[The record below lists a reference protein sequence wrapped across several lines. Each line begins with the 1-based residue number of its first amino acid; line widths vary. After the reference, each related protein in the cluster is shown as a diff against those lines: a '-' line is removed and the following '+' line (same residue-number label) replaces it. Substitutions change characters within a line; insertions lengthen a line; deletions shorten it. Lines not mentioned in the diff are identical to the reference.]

1 MQKCVGTP
9 LWAIS
14 NVFYGVW
21 FSFITLTSTGYGDIV
36 PVTNIGQ
43 GFCVILII
51 LGAMYMSMPL
61 TVAASTF
68 SHVHEQYER
77 LHGRINE
84 EELQNK
90 RLAQKHLQFTI
101 KLGVK
106 KSLMSLYE
114 KTNDFLE
121 LIELKQKYKDREL
134 DEQLNLALI
143 DVLEDAKHTV
153 PTVEDSLEHYIR
165 AELAIARLEK
175 SVNVV
180 G

>member
-1 MQKCVGTP
+1 
-9 LWAIS
+9 
-14 NVFYGVW
+14 
-21 FSFITLTSTGYGDIV
+21 
-36 PVTNIGQ
+36 
-43 GFCVILII
+43 
-51 LGAMYMSMPL
+51 
-61 TVAASTF
+61 
-68 SHVHEQYER
+68 
-77 LHGRINE
+77 
-84 EELQNK
+84 
-90 RLAQKHLQFTI
+90 
-101 KLGVK
+101 
-106 KSLMSLYE
+106 MSLYE